1 MRHWCARA
9 VVVFMLA
16 AVGAVTGTTPALAK
30 PPAGA
35 CLNAQPGGPIIRQQ
49 PWAQKSLAFE
59 RAWPFSTGA
68 GVLVAVID
76 SGVDYDHPQLVKHG
90 KVLDGFD
97 FIRNKPRAD
106 FDCVSHGTA
115 VASIIAA
122 DSAPGIG
129 FHGVAPGARILPV
142 RVTDNELGD
151 DRAGTS
157 VDPKVFAKAIRYA
170 ADQGAKII
178 NLSVV
183 MYADVPAVRAAVA
196 YAESK
201 DVLVIAAVGNAH
213 QDNATDPTPYPAAYP
228 GVLGIGAITIDGSR
242 LAASQIGNYVDLV
255 APGGGVLA
263 ATREHGHI
271 FWDGTSFAAPFVS
284 GAAALVRAAS
294 PTLSASGVARRL
306 LATASPA
313 RGGEQSLAYGGGVVD
328 PYRAVTEGLSTVQPA
343 AAKPLVKPPPDTAA
357 LQRAASSRQLGAS
370 AGRLV
375 VIAAVAVLLVV
386 VVAAIVP
393 SGRRRRWTA
402 VRTTLPD
409 DHSAP

>member
-1 MRHWCARA
+1 MA
-9 VVVFMLA
+9 
-16 AVGAVTGTTPALAK
+16 GAGLVTAGVPVEAK

-35 CLNAQPGGPIIRQQ
+35 CMQATPGGPPIRQR
-49 PWAQKSLAFE
+49 PWADKALAPD
-59 RAWPFSTGA
+59 RAWPFSTGK

-76 SGVDYDHPQLVKHG
+76 SGVDYDHPQLSKHG

-122 DSAPGIG
+122 DPAPGIG
-129 FHGVAPGARILPV
+129 FHGVAPGATILPV

-151 DRAGTS
+151 DQAGTS
-157 VDPKVFAKAIRYA
+157 VKPNAFAQAIRYA
-170 ADQGAKII
+170 ADQGAQII

-183 MYADVPAVRAAVA
+183 MYADVPVVRAAVQ

-201 DVLVIAAVGNAH
+201 DVLLVAAVGNAH
-213 QDNATDPTPYPAAYP
+213 QDNGSADPIPYPAAYP
-228 GVLGIGAITIDGSR
+228 GVVGVGAITIDGSR
-242 LAASQIGNYVDLV
+242 LPASQVGNYVDLV

-271 FWDGTSFAAPFVS
+271 FWDGTSFATPFVS
-284 GAAALVRAAS
+284 GAAALVRAAW
-294 PTLSASGVARRL
+294 PGLSASGVARRL

-313 RGGEQSLAYGGGVVD
+313 RGGEGSTAYGGGVVD
-328 PYRAVTEGLSTVQPA
+328 PYRAVTDGFSSVRPA
-343 AAKPLVKPPPDTAA
+343 AAKPLVKPGEDVAA

-375 VIAAVAVLLVV
+375 LFAVLALVLV
-386 VVAAIVP
+386 GVVAAIVP
-393 SGRRRRWTA
+393 RGRRRNWTA
-402 VRTTLPD
+402 ARATLPPD
-409 DHSAP
+409 DHSPR